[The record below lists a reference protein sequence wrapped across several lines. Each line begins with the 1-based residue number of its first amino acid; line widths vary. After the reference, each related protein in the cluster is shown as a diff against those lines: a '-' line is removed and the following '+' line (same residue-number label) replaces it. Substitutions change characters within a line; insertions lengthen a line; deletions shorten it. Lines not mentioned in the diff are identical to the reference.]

1 MALDCATTREV
12 ACRAVP
18 PMLAEVGVRTEPRVH
33 PVAEFD
39 RMLRAKAV
47 DLYLH
52 GYATTFD
59 SEMVFRDRYHSRAPY
74 NATGYADPEV
84 DRLVETIGTEFDA
97 YVRDALIEQV
107 WRKVNASEATL
118 PDGRR
123 LVVAVGER
131 LRIHTLNGPLA
142 RTG

>member
-1 MALDCATTREV
+1 MQL
-12 ACRAVP
+12 
-18 PMLAEVGVRTEPRVH
+18 
-33 PVAEFD
+33 
-39 RMLRAKAV
+39 
-47 DLYLH
+47 DLY
-52 GYATTFD
+52 AF
-59 SEMVFRDRYHSRAPY
+59 
-74 NATGYADPEV
+74 NDPA
-84 DRLVETIGTEFDA
+84 L
-97 YVRDALIEQV
+97 VRDLEQV